1 MEAVAVGIAAEE
13 VVSTSIQAGVVYGV
27 AKPTPPLSATFKRIS
42 SETII
47 PRINH
52 SITVIDGSAYL
63 FGGETDNGKLASDE
77 VHIIGLPAADSG
89 DHSKPD
95 YSNAPP

>member
-1 MEAVAVGIAAEE
+1 MEAAAVGIVAEE
-13 VVSTSIQAGVVYGV
+13 IVSTSIQAGVVYGV
-27 AKPTPPLSATFKRIS
+27 AKPTPALSATFKRIS

-63 FGGETDNGKLASDE
+63 FGGETDTGKLAGDD
-77 VHIIGLPAADSG
+77 VHIIALPSAHGAEQ
-89 DHSKPD
+89 SKPD
-95 YSNAPP
+95 YSKAPF

>member
-1 MEAVAVGIAAEE
+1 MEAVAVGIVAEQ

-27 AKPTPPLSATFKRIS
+27 AKPTPALSATFKRIS
-42 SETII
+42 NETII

-63 FGGETDNGKLASDE
+63 FGGETDTGKLASDE
-77 VHIIGLPAADSG
+77 VHIIGLPSADG
-89 DHSKPD
+89 GEQTKPD